1 MISGINLCFENT
13 CFLFKIKLG
22 AFELISY
29 SFPIS
34 LLSQQAVMET
44 ISVSTALFTVDEKL
58 PCIVKFGTK
67 GVDINAVTLINSD
80 LDFTFQGIILLC
92 FGSSNRWV
100 TTANGRNRL

>member
-1 MISGINLCFENT
+1 MISGINLYFENT

-58 PCIVKFGTK
+58 PCIVN
-67 GVDINAVTLINSD
+67 INAVTLINSD

>member
-1 MISGINLCFENT
+1 MISGINLYFENT

-44 ISVSTALFTVDEKL
+44 ISVSTALFTVDAKS
-58 PCIVKFGTK
+58 PCIVKFGTRD
-67 GVDINAVTLINSD
+67 VNINAVTLIYSD
-80 LDFTFQGIILLC
+80 LDFAFQGIILLC